1 MGFISDMFWAPWIG
15 FYVDT
20 TATLPCVI
28 VHVIGL
34 VLQKQFNQLCP
45 CCLHLVGFL
54 GFVVRTVWPPGL
66 GIIRPNWST
75 PDSKA
80 HGTNMGPTWGLS
92 APDGPHVGPMNLA
105 IRDTPS
111 TQPLDLQP
119 SQFSSHHSS
128 AANCWHRIFSCGEQ
142 LYKHSMSVCLFVTL
156 CLFVF
161 VYALP
166 GAILLGSWWNLVGA
180 HLGLRS
186 RPSSFVGDVAR

>member
-15 FYVDT
+15 FYADT

-66 GIIRPNWST
+66 GITRPNWST

-80 HGTNMGPTWGLS
+80 HGTNLGP
-92 APDGPHVGPMNLA
+92 VGPRWTPCWPHEPCYQGHTVHTALGPAA
-105 IRDTPS
+105 ITV
-111 TQPLDLQP
+111 QQP
-119 SQFSSHHSS
+119 SQFSSQLLAPDFLLH
-128 AANCWHRIFSCGEQ
+128 CWLWEIFQ
-142 LYKHSMSVCLFVTL
+142 D
-156 CLFVF
+156 
-161 VYALP
+161 
-166 GAILLGSWWNLVGA
+166 GAQCWKKI
-180 HLGLRS
+180 
-186 RPSSFVGDVAR
+186 